1 MIVPVLHRLL
11 VKPDP
16 IETTTESGIVLAV
29 NEKREQAAAERGIVV
44 LLGSTCF
51 KDYGG
56 DESTVQVGDHI
67 FYARYA
73 GKEVS
78 EGNSNDSEKFVL
90 LNDEDVVGVI
100 K

>member
-16 IETTTESGIVLAV
+16 VETTTAGGIVLAI
-29 NEKREQAAAERGIVV
+29 NEKREQAAAEKGLVV
-44 LLGSTCF
+44 ALGSTCF

-56 DESTVQVGDHI
+56 DADTVKVGDRV
-67 FYARYA
+67 FYAKYA
-73 GKEVS
+73 GKEVTDD
-78 EGNSNDSEKFVL
+78 NSNEKFVL
-90 LNDEDVVGVI
+90 LNDDDIVGVI

>member
-16 IETTTESGIVLAV
+16 VETTSAGGIVLAI
-29 NEKREQAAAERGIVV
+29 NEKREQAAAERGTVIM
-44 LLGSTCF
+44 LGSTCF

-56 DESTVQVGDHI
+56 DENTVKVGDRV

-78 EGNSNDSEKFVL
+78 EDSNSNEKFML
-90 LNDEDVVGVI
+90 LNDEDIVGVI

>member
-11 VKPDP
+11 VKPDEV
-16 IETTTESGIVLAV
+16 ETKTASGIVLAI
-29 NEKREQAAAERGIVV
+29 NEKREQAAAERGVV
-44 LLGSTCF
+44 VALGDTCF

-56 DESTVQVGDHI
+56 DVNTVQVNDKV

-73 GKEVS
+73 GKEV
-78 EGNSNDSEKFVL
+78 EDTDGTKYIC
-90 LNDEDVVGVI
+90 LNDEDIVGVI

>member
-1 MIVPVLHRLL
+1 MIIPVLHRLL

-16 IETTTESGIVLAV
+16 VETKTESGIVLAI
-29 NEKREQAAAERGIVV
+29 NEKREQAAAESGTIVAI
-44 LLGSTCF
+44 GDTCF

-56 DESTVQVGDHI
+56 DLATVKVNDRV

-73 GKEVS
+73 GKEVTDTD
-78 EGNSNDSEKFVL
+78 GQKYILVND
-90 LNDEDVVGVI
+90 DDIVGVI